1 MKFKKT
7 SLFKLKNLS
16 KFKSPLSMHQ
26 GEPHKEEPSV
36 DKIAGGDTGFRN
48 SLMTEEEY
56 NKAQRIKLEQEAVM
70 NPAVP
75 LETINRNFDS
85 GSVDYGMS
93 SLRENFGKQ
102 YSNFVGKNYKEKTL
116 DAGYG
121 VEVRPETFG
130 DRYSFGIQ
138 TGVARNNLLPPGEDN
153 NIRQPGKVNSK
164 NRGFMTNHELDFER
178 QFLNENSSVKRTMS
192 SKDKARI
199 EGGDIQPQLEDPLL
213 GEMNLMKWL
222 AAATDKNF
230 TRILGLRGNTVQDY
244 QDKPSIPDQEVP
256 IFNEEGVEI
265 GTESRPAAYDNT
277 LSQRQ
282 VDAMLEKYKKAF
294 GDKKAYPRGFN
305 PNDSADKKKEITRSL
320 SETNL
325 SQKANDDEND
335 NAGLDRK
342 DYLFDEASQD
352 VFVYYKDGDE
362 TQARIE
368 IDPSMTEG
376 VDYQVRKLTNKDL
389 DDPRNRRF
397 SNGANFP
404 LEDMKSEYRPN
415 TKSGN
420 RDYGNDPRN
429 DGYYNEEEAEKI
441 KYPNGR

>member
-102 YSNFVGKNYKEKTL
+102 YSNFVGKNYKDKTL

-121 VEVRPETFG
+121 VEVRPKTFG
-130 DRYSFGIQ
+130 DGYSFGIQ
-138 TGVARNNLLPPGEDN
+138 TGGDGH
-153 NIRQPGKVNSK
+153 IRQPNDVKSWEGGSRNY
-164 NRGFMTNHELDFER
+164 EADFEN
-178 QFLNENSSVKRTMS
+178 QFLNENSYVEDLTMS
-192 SKDKARI
+192 YQDRARI
-199 EGGDIQPQLEDPLL
+199 KGGDIQPQLEDPLL

-222 AAATDKNF
+222 AAATDKGF
-230 TRILGLRGNTVQDY
+230 TRILGEKGFNKKY
-244 QDKPSIPDQEVP
+244 QGKPSIPDQEVP
-256 IFNEEGVEI
+256 MFNEQGIEI
-265 GTESRPAAYDNT
+265 GTELRPAAYD
-277 LSQRQ
+277 SKISRRQ
-282 VDAMLEKYKKAF
+282 VDAMLEKYKKDF
-294 GDKKAYPRGFN
+294 GGKKAYPRGFN
-305 PNDSADKKKEITRSL
+305 PNNLPKQNTENLNMSL
-320 SETNL
+320 
-325 SQKANDDEND
+325 KANNDRKD
-335 NAGLDRK
+335 NAGLDRNQ
-342 DYLFDEASQD
+342 YLFDEDSQD
-352 VFVYYKDGDE
+352 VFVYYKAGDK
-362 TQARIE
+362 TQTPVVINSALDPDEE
-368 IDPSMTEG
+368 ITKG
-376 VDYQVRKLTNKDL
+376 GYLTRKLTNKDL
-389 DDPRNRRF
+389 DDPRNRRYTD
-397 SNGANFP
+397 GANFP
-404 LEDMKSEYRPN
+404 LEDMKSQFFPHY
-415 TKSGN
+415 KSGD